1 MQIFY
6 HHPLPSK
13 QKRVPTVMA
22 VKQHRPWLC
31 PLLLFV
37 TIITVIIGGLYLWNT
52 SVQLLRQDRQ
62 SFIKQY
68 LKENPPQPIQP
79 TTLENQE
86 LKLKLETVVST
97 AEKIDQSLSQLQ
109 EQHLDATEELN
120 FYKHLVNSPSTKS
133 GVVVSSFAL
142 LKITKYY
149 IYKLVLTQ
157 QNTKTANGTV
167 QINLIGKLNG
177 KTKRF
182 NMVAITEDSIPAI
195 NYKINYFQRFTGKI
209 ILPKNFMPEY
219 LIIYLAT
226 KNNEVAEEINFKW
239 EELQLKE

>member
-13 QKRVPTVMA
+13 QKPVPTVMA

-31 PLLLFV
+31 PLLLFT
-37 TIITVIIGGLYLWNT
+37 TIITVIVGGLYLWNA
-52 SVQLLRQDRQ
+52 SVKALRQDKQ
-62 SFIKQY
+62 NFIEQY
-68 LKENPPQPIQP
+68 LKNQP
-79 TTLENQE
+79 TQPTISETQK
-86 LKLKLETVVST
+86 LKLKLETVIST
-97 AEKIDQSLSQLQ
+97 AEKMAQSLSQLQ

-120 FYKHLVNSPSTKS
+120 FYKHLVNSSSTKS

-142 LKITKYY
+142 HKMARDY

-167 QINLIGKLNG
+167 QINLVGKLNS

-195 NYKINYFQRFTGKI
+195 NYKINYFERFTGKI
-209 ILPKNFMPEY
+209 ILPKNFIPEH

-226 KNNEVAEEINFKW
+226 KNNQVTEEINFKW
-239 EELQLKE
+239 EEL